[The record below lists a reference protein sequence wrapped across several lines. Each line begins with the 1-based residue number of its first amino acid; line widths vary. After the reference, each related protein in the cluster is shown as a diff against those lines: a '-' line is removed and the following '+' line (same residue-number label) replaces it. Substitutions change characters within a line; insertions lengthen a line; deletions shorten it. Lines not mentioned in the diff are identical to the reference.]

1 MSYSEDE
8 LLQLSG
14 IQHFRFCRRRWA
26 LIHIENQ
33 WQENLLTFE
42 GRLLHERADDPTF
55 TETRKGLIS
64 VRSMPVVSYKL
75 GLNGVCDVVEFQ
87 ADPDG
92 IPLKNREGTFTVMPV
107 EYKRGGKVT
116 TIADEFQLCAQAMC
130 LEEMLVTQI
139 TRGAIFYGE
148 TRRRTIVTLTQELRD
163 QVRQLSDEMHDYYRR
178 GYTPNSK
185 PTKACKS
192 CSLVDICLPEITSQP
207 DRVAAYIRQ
216 NLEDES

>member
-1 MSYSEDE
+1 MPYSEDE

-14 IQHFRFCRRRWA
+14 IQHFLFCRRQWA

-55 TETRKGLIS
+55 TETRKGLVS
-64 VRSMPVVSYKL
+64 VRSMPVVSYEL

-87 ADPDG
+87 ADPNG
-92 IPLKNREGTFTVMPV
+92 ISLKNREGTYAVMPV
-107 EYKRGGKVT
+107 EYKRGREKGT
-116 TIADEFQLCAQAMC
+116 AIDEVQLCAQAIC
-130 LEEMLVTQI
+130 LEEMLVTHIPQ
-139 TRGAIFYGE
+139 GAIFYGE
-148 TRRRTIVTLTQELRD
+148 PRRRTIVTLTQELRD
-163 QVRQLSDEMHDYYRR
+163 QVRRLSGEMHDYYRR

-192 CSLVDICLPEITSQP
+192 CSLVDICLPEIASQP
-207 DRVAAYIRQ
+207 DRVTAYIRQ
-216 NLEDES
+216 NLED